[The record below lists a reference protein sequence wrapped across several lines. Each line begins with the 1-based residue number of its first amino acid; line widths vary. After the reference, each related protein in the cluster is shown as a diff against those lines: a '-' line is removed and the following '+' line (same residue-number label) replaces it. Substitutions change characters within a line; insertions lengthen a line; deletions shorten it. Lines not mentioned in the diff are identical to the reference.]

1 MNDSPPETRASL
13 LVKLRDHQN
22 ASAWQDFT
30 DLYTPVIRKTA
41 LRMGLQVADV
51 ENVVQEVLLAVSQS
65 IDQWLDNPQRG
76 SFRGWLSR
84 IAKNKTLDLL
94 TRKATRP
101 ESGPSREWDAIP
113 AALSS
118 LSSYWD
124 QEYRRELFVRAA
136 KHVREAVAEATWQ
149 AFWLSTIE
157 NRPIADV
164 ARQLGVRQGVVYLS
178 RCRVLDRIR
187 KLVKQWES
195 EGWPLGM
202 IEFEDKRQEYGVEKY
217 V

>member
-1 MNDSPPETRASL
+1 MSDSPPETRASL

-124 QEYRRELFVRAA
+124 QEYRWELLVRAA

-164 ARQLGVRQGVVYLS
+164 ARQLGVRQGLVYLS

-195 EGWPLGM
+195 EG
-202 IEFEDKRQEYGVEKY
+202 
-217 V
+217 

>member
-1 MNDSPPETRASL
+1 MSDSPPETRASL

-65 IDQWLDNPQRG
+65 IDQWLANPLRG

-124 QEYRRELFVRAA
+124 QEYRWELFVRVA

-195 EGWPLGM
+195 E
-202 IEFEDKRQEYGVEKY
+202 E
-217 V
+217 

>member
-1 MNDSPPETRASL
+1 MSDSPPETRASL

-22 ASAWQDFT
+22 SSAWQDFT

-101 ESGPSREWDAIP
+101 ENGISREWDAIP
-113 AALSS
+113 AAIPS
-118 LSSYWD
+118 LSSCWD
-124 QEYRRELFVRAA
+124 QEYRWELFVQAA

-157 NRPIADV
+157 NQPAGDV
-164 ARQLGVRQGVVYLS
+164 ARQLGVRQGTVYLS

-195 EGWPLGM
+195 E
-202 IEFEDKRQEYGVEKY
+202 E
-217 V
+217 

>member
-1 MNDSPPETRASL
+1 MSDSPPETRASL

-30 DLYTPVIRKTA
+30 DLYTPVIRKTE

-101 ESGPSREWDAIP
+101 ENGISREWDAIP
-113 AALSS
+113 AAISS
-118 LSSYWD
+118 LSSCWD
-124 QEYRRELFVRAA
+124 QEYRWELFAQAA

-157 NRPIADV
+157 NQPAGDV
-164 ARQLGVRQGVVYLS
+164 ARQLGVRQGMVYLS

-195 EGWPLGM
+195 E
-202 IEFEDKRQEYGVEKY
+202 E
-217 V
+217 

>member
-1 MNDSPPETRASL
+1 
-13 LVKLRDHQN
+13 
-22 ASAWQDFT
+22 
-30 DLYTPVIRKTA
+30 
-41 LRMGLQVADV
+41 
-51 ENVVQEVLLAVSQS
+51 
-65 IDQWLDNPQRG
+65 
-76 SFRGWLSR
+76 LSR

-124 QEYRRELFVRAA
+124 QEYRWELFVRVA

-195 EGWPLGM
+195 E
-202 IEFEDKRQEYGVEKY
+202 E
-217 V
+217 

>member
-1 MNDSPPETRASL
+1 MSDSPPETRASL

-22 ASAWQDFT
+22 ASAWQEFT

-41 LRMGLQVADV
+41 LRTGLQVADV

-65 IDQWLDNPQRG
+65 IDQWLANPLRG

-124 QEYRRELFVRAA
+124 QEYRWELFVRVA

-195 EGWPLGM
+195 E
-202 IEFEDKRQEYGVEKY
+202 E
-217 V
+217 

>member
-1 MNDSPPETRASL
+1 MSDSPPETRASL
-13 LVKLRDHQN
+13 LVKIRDHQN

-124 QEYRRELFVRAA
+124 QEYRWELLVRAA

-195 EGWPLGM
+195 EA
-202 IEFEDKRQEYGVEKY
+202 
-217 V
+217 

>member
-65 IDQWLDNPQRG
+65 IDQWLANPLRG

-124 QEYRRELFVRAA
+124 QEYRCLACASHGAELFGAIRFPRCFRLESQSSRGFFTKRNIGPRA
-136 KHVREAVAEATWQ
+136 RR
-149 AFWLSTIE
+149 S
-157 NRPIADV
+157 
-164 ARQLGVRQGVVYLS
+164 ARQSARQSTRSLAVRRATASTARGTSLATAQ
-178 RCRVLDRIR
+178 
-187 KLVKQWES
+187 
-195 EGWPLGM
+195 
-202 IEFEDKRQEYGVEKY
+202 
-217 V
+217 

>member
-1 MNDSPPETRASL
+1 MSDSPPETRASL

-22 ASAWQDFT
+22 ASAWQEFT

-41 LRMGLQVADV
+41 LRTGLQVADV

-65 IDQWLDNPQRG
+65 IDQWLANPLRG

-124 QEYRRELFVRAA
+124 QEYRWELFVRVA

-164 ARQLGVRQGVVYLS
+164 ARQLGVRQGMVYLS

-195 EGWPLGM
+195 E
-202 IEFEDKRQEYGVEKY
+202 E
-217 V
+217 

>member
-22 ASAWQDFT
+22 ASAWQEFT

-41 LRMGLQVADV
+41 LRTGLQVADV

-65 IDQWLDNPQRG
+65 IDQWLANPLRG

-124 QEYRRELFVRAA
+124 QEYRWELFVRVA

-195 EGWPLGM
+195 E
-202 IEFEDKRQEYGVEKY
+202 E
-217 V
+217 

>member
-1 MNDSPPETRASL
+1 MSDSPPETRASL

-22 ASAWQDFT
+22 ASAWQEFT

-65 IDQWLDNPQRG
+65 IDQWLANPLRG

-124 QEYRRELFVRAA
+124 QEYRWELFVRVA

-195 EGWPLGM
+195 E
-202 IEFEDKRQEYGVEKY
+202 E
-217 V
+217 

>member
-1 MNDSPPETRASL
+1 
-13 LVKLRDHQN
+13 
-22 ASAWQDFT
+22 
-30 DLYTPVIRKTA
+30 
-41 LRMGLQVADV
+41 MGLQTADV

-65 IDQWLDNPQRG
+65 IDQWLENPQRG

-101 ESGPSREWDAIP
+101 ESGPSREWEAIP
-113 AALSS
+113 SAKSS
-118 LSSYWD
+118 ISSFWD
-124 QEYRRELFVRAA
+124 QEYRWELFVRAS
-136 KHVREAVAEATWQ
+136 KQVRESLAESTWQ
-149 AFWLSTIE
+149 AFWLSTVE

-164 ARQLGVRQGVVYLS
+164 ASQLGVREGMVYLS

-195 EGWPLGM
+195 EA
-202 IEFEDKRQEYGVEKY
+202 
-217 V
+217 

>member
-1 MNDSPPETRASL
+1 MNDPPPETRASL

-41 LRMGLQVADV
+41 LRTGLQVADV

-65 IDQWLDNPQRG
+65 IDQWLANPLRG

-124 QEYRRELFVRAA
+124 QEYRWELFVRVA

-195 EGWPLGM
+195 E
-202 IEFEDKRQEYGVEKY
+202 E
-217 V
+217 

>member
-1 MNDSPPETRASL
+1 MNDPPPETRASL

-65 IDQWLDNPQRG
+65 IDQWLANPLRG

-124 QEYRRELFVRAA
+124 QEYRWELFVRVA

-195 EGWPLGM
+195 E
-202 IEFEDKRQEYGVEKY
+202 E
-217 V
+217 

>member
-1 MNDSPPETRASL
+1 MSDSPPETRASL
-13 LVKLRDHQN
+13 LVKIRDHQN

-41 LRMGLQVADV
+41 LRMGLQIADV

-124 QEYRRELFVRAA
+124 QEYRWELFVRAA
-136 KHVREAVAEATWQ
+136 KHVREAVSEATWQ

-195 EGWPLGM
+195 EA
-202 IEFEDKRQEYGVEKY
+202 
-217 V
+217 

>member
-1 MNDSPPETRASL
+1 MSDSPPETRASL

-101 ESGPSREWDAIP
+101 ENGISREWDAIP
-113 AALSS
+113 AAIPS
-118 LSSYWD
+118 LSSCWD
-124 QEYRRELFVRAA
+124 QEYRWELFVQAA

-157 NRPIADV
+157 NQPAGDV
-164 ARQLGVRQGVVYLS
+164 ARQLGVRQGTVYLS

-195 EGWPLGM
+195 E
-202 IEFEDKRQEYGVEKY
+202 E
-217 V
+217 

>member
-1 MNDSPPETRASL
+1 
-13 LVKLRDHQN
+13 
-22 ASAWQDFT
+22 
-30 DLYTPVIRKTA
+30 LYTPVIRKTA
-41 LRMGLQVADV
+41 LRTGLQVADV

-65 IDQWLDNPQRG
+65 IDQWLANPLRG

-124 QEYRRELFVRAA
+124 QEYRWELFVRVA

-195 EGWPLGM
+195 E
-202 IEFEDKRQEYGVEKY
+202 E
-217 V
+217 

>member
-1 MNDSPPETRASL
+1 MSESPPDTRASL
-13 LVKLRDHQN
+13 LVKLRDHQDTT
-22 ASAWQDFT
+22 AWQDFT
-30 DLYTPVIRKTA
+30 DLYTPVMRKTA
-41 LRMGLQVADV
+41 LRMGLQTADV

-65 IDQWLDNPQRG
+65 IDQWLENPNRG

-101 ESGPSREWDAIP
+101 EDCPDRQWESIAQAKSSIASCWD
-113 AALSS
+113 L
-118 LSSYWD
+118 
-124 QEYRRELFVRAA
+124 EYRWELFARAA
-136 KHVREAVAEATWQ
+136 KQVRESVAKATWD

-157 NRPIADV
+157 NRPVADV
-164 ARQLGVRQGVVYLS
+164 ARQLNVREGMVYLS

-195 EGWPLGM
+195 E
-202 IEFEDKRQEYGVEKY
+202 E
-217 V
+217 